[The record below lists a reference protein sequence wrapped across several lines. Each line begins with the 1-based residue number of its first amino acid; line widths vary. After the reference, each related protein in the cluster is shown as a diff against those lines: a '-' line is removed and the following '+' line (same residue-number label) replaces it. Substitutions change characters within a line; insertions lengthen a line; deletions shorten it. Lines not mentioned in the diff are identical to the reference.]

1 MVEAQLEDSPAL
13 QGLLGILGRN
23 WWVMLLRGI
32 AAIVFGVIAVVW
44 PGLTVFVLVI
54 LFGAYTLVDGI
65 IEIWSGIQSRNE
77 HDRWWVEI
85 LIGLAGVVAGI
96 LVMTWPGVT
105 ALALMYVIAA
115 WMVVTGVLQIV
126 YAIRLRKEISNEW
139 LLGLSGLLSLLL
151 GGYFFA
157 FPGKGAISLV
167 WVIGIYAI
175 MFGILLIV
183 FSFRVK
189 GLKN

>member
-1 MVEAQLEDSPAL
+1 MEAQLEDSPEL

-32 AAIVFGVIAVVW
+32 AAIVFGVIAVAW
-44 PGLTVFVLVI
+44 PGPTVFVLII

-96 LVMTWPGVT
+96 LVMTWPGVS

-151 GGYFFA
+151 GVYFFA

>member
-1 MVEAQLEDSPAL
+1 MEAPIEDSPEL
-13 QGLLGILGRN
+13 PGILDILGRT

-32 AAIVFGVIAVVW
+32 AAIVFGVIAVAW

-54 LFGAYTLVDGI
+54 LFGAYTLADGI
-65 IEIWSGIQSRNE
+65 IEIWSGLQARNV

-96 LVMTWPGVT
+96 LVMTWPGVS

-115 WMVVTGVLQIV
+115 WMVVTGVLQIIQ
-126 YAIRLRKEISNEW
+126 AIRLRQEISNEW
-139 LLGLSGLLSLLL
+139 LLGLSGALSLLL
-151 GGYFFA
+151 GAYFFA
-157 FPGKGAISLV
+157 FPGSGAISLV

-175 MFGILLIV
+175 MFGILLMI

-189 GLKN
+189 NLKNG

>member
-1 MVEAQLEDSPAL
+1 MEAPIEDSPEL
-13 QGLLGILGRN
+13 PGILDILGRT

-32 AAIVFGVIAVVW
+32 AAIVFGVIAVAW

-65 IEIWSGIQSRNE
+65 IEIWSGLQARNV

-96 LVMTWPGVT
+96 LVMTWPGVS

-115 WMVVTGVLQIV
+115 WMVVIGILQITQ
-126 YAIRLRKEISNEW
+126 AIRLRREISNEW
-139 LLGLSGLLSLLL
+139 LLGLSGALSLLL
-151 GGYFFA
+151 GAYFFA
-157 FPGKGAISLV
+157 FPGSGAISLV

-175 MFGILLIV
+175 MFGILLMI

-189 GLKN
+189 NLKNG

>member
-1 MVEAQLEDSPAL
+1 MEAPIEDSPEL
-13 QGLLGILGRN
+13 PGILDILGRT

-32 AAIVFGVIAVVW
+32 AAIVFGVIAVAW

-65 IEIWSGIQSRNE
+65 IEIWSGLQARNV

-96 LVMTWPGVT
+96 LVMTWPGVS

-115 WMVVTGVLQIV
+115 WMVVTGVLQIIQ
-126 YAIRLRKEISNEW
+126 AIRLRREISNEW
-139 LLGLSGLLSLLL
+139 LLGLSGALSLLL
-151 GGYFFA
+151 GAYFFA
-157 FPGKGAISLV
+157 FPGSGAISLV

-175 MFGILLIV
+175 MFGILLMI

-189 GLKN
+189 NLKNG